1 MSSATRV
8 TKPLLWSEATVTSRA
23 METDT
28 ATTLML
34 DVPGWAGHKAGQH
47 VDVRLTAEDGYQ
59 AQRSYSV
66 ASAPEQGTLS
76 LTVQRIG
83 DGELS
88 PWLADMAA
96 PGDVF
101 EVRGPIGG
109 WFAWDVSD
117 GGPLYLVAGG
127 SGVVPVMSMLRHRR
141 ARGSDV
147 PARLLLSART
157 PDDVIYRAELATEP
171 VTLTFTRGAPPEWTG
186 PRKRIDAEL
195 LVQAGFPPEE
205 EPKIFVCGPTEFVE
219 TAANLLVGLGHSPS
233 RIRTERFG

>member
-1 MSSATRV
+1 
-8 TKPLLWSEATVTSRA
+8 

-171 VTLTFTRGAPPEWTG
+171 VTLTFTRGAPPEWIG

-219 TAANLLVGLGHSPS
+219 TAADLLVGLGHSPS

>member
-1 MSSATRV
+1 MTAR
-8 TKPLLWSEATVTSRA
+8 LAWREAGIASRA

-34 DVPGWAGHKAGQH
+34 DVAGWPGHRAGQH
-47 VDVRLTAEDGYQ
+47 VDIRLTAEDGYQ
-59 AQRSYSV
+59 AQRSYSI
-66 ASAPEQGTLS
+66 ASAPEDERLAI
-76 LTVQRIG
+76 TVQRIG

-88 PWLADMAA
+88 PWLVDTAQ

-101 EVRGPIGG
+101 ELRGPIGG
-109 WFAWDVSD
+109 WFAWEVSD

-127 SGVVPVMSMLRHRR
+127 SGLVPVMSMLRHRR
-141 ARGSDV
+141 ALESAV

-157 PDDVIYRAELATEP
+157 PDDVLYRSELAALP
-171 VTLTFTRGAPPEWTG
+171 VTLTYTRGAPAEWTG

-195 LVQAGFPPEE
+195 LGHAGFPPEE
-205 EPKIFVCGPTEFVE
+205 EPRVFVCGPTEFVE
-219 TAANLLVGLGHSPS
+219 TAADILVGLGHSPS